1 MLDGSEAPAE
11 TELHSGTV
19 ALVGRPNAGKSTL
32 LNAFIGDKVA
42 IVSDKPQTTRNR
54 IIGILTEDR
63 GQAVFFDL
71 PGVHKPLH
79 KMNTRMMQEVRSA
92 LEEVDV
98 VLHLLDASVSWGG
111 GEEYLFDL
119 LDAVRPEVIGVLTKI
134 DLKRAK
140 QDLLPLIERY
150 RNRRPETAVIPV
162 SAVTEDGLSG
172 LLGELFERLPI
183 GPALYPIDLTTTQT
197 ERFFV
202 AEVVREKLLH
212 RTRDELPYTTGV
224 VVDLFDEGDNLL
236 HLEAVI
242 YVERKSQKGI
252 VIGKGGSMIRAVG
265 QDAREELERVLGTK
279 IYLGLRVKVHPR
291 WRDDPR
297 ILVEMEPGLADLSD
311 YIGRN
316 SENEE

>member
-1 MLDGSEAPAE
+1 MVNG
-11 TELHSGTV
+11 ELRNGYV

-32 LNAFIGDKVA
+32 LNALIGDKVA

-54 IIGILTEDR
+54 IIGILNEER
-63 GQAVFFDL
+63 GQAVFLDL

-79 KMNTRMMQEVRSA
+79 RMNARMMQEVRSA

-98 VLHLLDASVSWGG
+98 ILHLVDTSISWGR

-119 LDAVRPEVIGVLTKI
+119 LEPVRPPVVGVLTKI
-134 DLKRAK
+134 DLVRAK
-140 QDLLPLIERY
+140 QDLLPLIMRY
-150 RNRRPETAVIPV
+150 HERRPETSVVPI
-162 SAVTEDGLSG
+162 SGLEGDGLSELAG
-172 LLGELFERLPI
+172 EVFALLPE
-183 GPALYPIDLTTTQT
+183 GPPLYPVDLVSTQT

-212 RTRDELPYTTGV
+212 RTRNELPYTTGV

-265 QDAREELERVLGTK
+265 QEAREELERILGTK

-291 WRDDPR
+291 WRDDPKV
-297 ILVEMEPGLADLSD
+297 LLEMEPGRTDLLGSF
-311 YIGRN
+311 GEE
-316 SENEE
+316 SESED

>member
-1 MLDGSEAPAE
+1 MVSSEPR
-11 TELHSGTV
+11 SGYV

-32 LNAFIGDKVA
+32 LNALIGDKIA

-54 IIGILTEDR
+54 IIGILTEAR
-63 GQAVFFDL
+63 GQVVFFDL

-79 KMNTRMMQEVRSA
+79 RMNTQMMREVRSA
-92 LEEVDV
+92 IEEVDL
-98 VLHLLDASVSWGG
+98 VLHLVDAAAPWGG
-111 GEEYLFDL
+111 GEEYLFEL
-119 LDAVRPEVIGVLTKI
+119 LEPVRPQVVGLLTKI
-134 DLKRAK
+134 DLVRPKSE
-140 QDLLPLIERY
+140 LLPLIARY
-150 RNRRPETAVIPV
+150 QERRPGTTIVPI
-162 SAVTEDGLSG
+162 SALEGDGTEG
-172 LLGELFERLPI
+172 LLDDLFALLPE
-183 GPALYPIDLTTTQT
+183 GPPLYPADLTSTQT

-202 AEVVREKLLH
+202 GEVVREKLLE

-224 VVDLFDEGDNLL
+224 VVDLFDEGEQLL

-265 QDAREELERVLGTK
+265 QAAREELERLLGTK

-297 ILVEMEPGLADLSD
+297 VLMEMAPGAASLGDIQGLD
-311 YIGRN
+311 
-316 SENEE
+316 NED